1 MKKRVGSSDGVLLE
15 TVLRFYRGII
25 IVWLHLNVFF
35 PFRFIT
41 AVPERWGCRCM
52 CGPSI

>member
-1 MKKRVGSSDGVLLE
+1 MMLE

-25 IVWLHLNVFF
+25 VWLLLYVLY

-52 CGPSI
+52 CGPYI